1 MYRQFFAGMEW
12 TGLALGAMALFL
24 ALFAAVLVRL
34 FVLRTRRDYDADA
47 RLPLDD
53 APPPRTEVNP

>member
-1 MYRQFFAGMEW
+1 MFRQFFAGMEW

-34 FVLRTRRDYDADA
+34 FVLHTRRDYDADS

-53 APPPRTEVNP
+53 APPPRTEVKP